1 MRIPWLCTVAILF
14 CLSDPHSFSQTSD
27 PQTELQLGIAAYEK
41 AAYKEAV
48 DHLKRAVLLDPSLT
62 IAHLY
67 LANTYSDLYCT
78 TCEFDSDAGD
88 TNEQR
93 RVLVLEEYNKVLELD
108 SSNTKAL
115 NSMANLHY
123 RSAKFDEAER
133 YYRKTIEVDASNSEA
148 LYTLAVIEWHRSYVL
163 RMEKRAQ
170 LKFSPRQPLI
180 DSPACHEIRK
190 ENLARVE
197 EGISLLTRIP
207 QVFNI
212 ADGMAYM
219 GLLYRERA
227 DIQCDDRPA
236 YEDDIKTAQSWAHRG
251 CEARQN
257 PDSQNIPWSWPP
269 SPPPPPL
276 KSGNSCF
283 L

>member
-1 MRIPWLCTVAILF
+1 MMRIPWLCTVAILF

-123 RSAKFDEAER
+123 RRRSIHLLSLNGIAVTFCGWKSEPNSSSAQDNR
-133 YYRKTIEVDASNSEA
+133 
-148 LYTLAVIEWHRSYVL
+148 
-163 RMEKRAQ
+163 
-170 LKFSPRQPLI
+170 
-180 DSPACHEIRK
+180 
-190 ENLARVE
+190 
-197 EGISLLTRIP
+197 
-207 QVFNI
+207 
-212 ADGMAYM
+212 
-219 GLLYRERA
+219 
-227 DIQCDDRPA
+227 
-236 YEDDIKTAQSWAHRG
+236 
-251 CEARQN
+251 
-257 PDSQNIPWSWPP
+257 
-269 SPPPPPL
+269 
-276 KSGNSCF
+276 
-283 L
+283 

>member
-1 MRIPWLCTVAILF
+1 
-14 CLSDPHSFSQTSD
+14 
-27 PQTELQLGIAAYEK
+27 
-41 AAYKEAV
+41 
-48 DHLKRAVLLDPSLT
+48 
-62 IAHLY
+62 
-67 LANTYSDLYCT
+67 
-78 TCEFDSDAGD
+78 
-88 TNEQR
+88 
-93 RVLVLEEYNKVLELD
+93 VLVLEEYNKVLELD

-207 QVFNI
+207 RFSISRTGWHTWVFFTANGPIFSATI
-212 ADGMAYM
+212 APPT
-219 GLLYRERA
+219 RT
-227 DIQCDDRPA
+227 ISKRPNRGSSRVRGSA
-236 YEDDIKTAQSWAHRG
+236 KPGQPKHPVVVATEPSTAAF
-251 CEARQN
+251 EIRQ
-257 PDSQNIPWSWPP
+257 
-269 SPPPPPL
+269 
-276 KSGNSCF
+276 
-283 L
+283 